1 MFALK
6 PWSKRTLAPLPERAF
21 GWIPEEFEGLMNRLF
36 TLPPM
41 METPE
46 WPYRWA
52 MTTEEKEKEY
62 IVKVELPGFK
72 PEEIKVEL
80 IGTQLTVEAEH
91 KEPAEKPEEKPER
104 IYAKRTLTLPPEAE
118 TEKVEVFYRNGVVE
132 VHLPKKPETVARK
145 IEVKV

>member
-6 PWSKRTLAPLPERAF
+6 PWSKRMLAPLPETPF
-21 GWIPEEFEGLMNRLF
+21 GWMPEEFERLF
-36 TLPPM
+36 SRIFTESPVV
-41 METPE
+41 ETPE

-62 IVKVELPGFK
+62 VVKVELPGFK
-72 PEEIKVEL
+72 PEEVKVEM
-80 IGTQLTVEAEH
+80 IGERMTVEAEH

-104 IYAKRTLTLPPEAE
+104 IYAKRVVTLPPEVE
-118 TEKVEVFYRNGVVE
+118 PEKVEVFYRNGVLE
-132 VHLPKKPETVARK
+132 VHLPRKPEVVARK